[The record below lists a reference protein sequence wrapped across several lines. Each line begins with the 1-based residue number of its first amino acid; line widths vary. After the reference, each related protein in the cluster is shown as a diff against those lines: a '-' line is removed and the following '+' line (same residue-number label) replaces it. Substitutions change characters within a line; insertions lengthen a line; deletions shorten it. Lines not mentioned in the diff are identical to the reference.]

1 MSKSKKIEA
10 IYSVLIALRKISP
23 DTFKTNEECQ
33 AHIETKLRKILVSE
47 RKTLFSKTCIEAHL
61 HLSKKTIDNTI
72 EKNDL
77 NLSNSGHKKLISRD
91 AFIKYFAV
99 PEIMKSITSKKVS

>member
-1 MSKSKKIEA
+1 MSKCKKIET
-10 IYSVLIALRKISP
+10 IYSVLTTLKKISP
-23 DTFKTNEECQ
+23 ETFKTNEECQ
-33 AHIETKLRKILVSE
+33 AHIETKLRKILISE

-61 HLSKKTIDNTI
+61 HLSKETIDNII

-77 NLSNSGHKKLISRD
+77 NLANSGHKKLIFRE

>member
-33 AHIETKLRKILVSE
+33 AHIETKLRKILISE
-47 RKTLFSKTCIEAHL
+47 RKTLFSKTCIEAYL
-61 HLSKKTIDNTI
+61 HLNKKTIDNTI